1 MQTHVLLLCTF
12 SFLVSVVFA
21 LLVKNDPVEQLR
33 FGALLFAGF
42 VGAAVAFGWL
52 MYPFP
57 LS

>member
-1 MQTHVLLLCTF
+1 MPNHVLLLCVF
-12 SFLVSVVFA
+12 SFLVAVVFA
-21 LLVKNDPVEQLR
+21 LLVKNDPGEQLR
-33 FGALLFAGF
+33 FGALLFVGF

>member
-1 MQTHVLLLCTF
+1 MQNHVLLLCIF
-12 SFLVSVVFA
+12 ALLVAVVFA
-21 LLVKNDPVEQLR
+21 LLVKSDPAEQLR